1 MIIHLSTIV
10 FTASPLGRSVCSAA
24 HYFEKILRWFD
35 FCEICILLCILFHT
49 GDAKESHH
57 IFVVKE
63 DEI

>member
-35 FCEICILLCILFHT
+35 FCEIHILLCILFLA
-49 GDAKESHH
+49 GDAKELHN
-57 IFVVKE
+57 ILVVKE
-63 DEI
+63 DGI